1 MSKSFKSEIKKRY
14 EGRGNTWVKVPKDH
28 VVYNDIINLISK
40 FKKEETQKFI
50 SDIEREGYGWIRF
63 SKPSGN
69 LNNKLHVFEVRFRG
83 AKHDHKDC
91 TLEVKDSIAQ
101 TLPLLGNTPVKL
113 HLENPE
119 KKNKAA
125 VIKKKEVKKSTSF
138 NKEEVIEYKIVPVAV
153 QESKLTTPTLKEL
166 KEWKDFLKAEGLYSG
181 EEESSY
187 L

>member
-1 MSKSFKSEIKKRY
+1 MSKSFKTEIKKRY

-40 FKKEETQKFI
+40 FKQEETQKYL

-83 AKHDHKDC
+83 AKYDHKDC
-91 TLEVKDSIAQ
+91 ILEIKDSVAQ
-101 TLPLLGNTPVKL
+101 TLPLLGNTPIKL

-119 KKNKAA
+119 KKNKIDI
-125 VIKKKEVKKSTSF
+125 VKKKEDKNRTIF
-138 NKEEVIEYKIVPVAV
+138 IEEEIIESKIVPIAV

-181 EEESSY
+181 EEETSY

>member
-91 TLEVKDSIAQ
+91 TLEVKDSVAQ

-113 HLENPE
+113 YLENPE
-119 KKNKAA
+119 KKNNAKLL
-125 VIKKKEVKKSTSF
+125 KKKEVKKSPAF
-138 NKEEVIEYKIVPVAV
+138 KKDEVLEYKTVPVAV
-153 QESKLTTPTLKEL
+153 QEAKLTTPTLKEL
-166 KEWKDFLKAEGLYSG
+166 KEWKDFLRAEGLYSG
-181 EEESSY
+181 TEESTY

>member
-40 FKKEETQKFI
+40 FKKEETQKYF
-50 SDIEREGYGWIRF
+50 SDIERESYAWIRF

-83 AKHDHKDC
+83 AKYDHKDC
-91 TLEVKDSIAQ
+91 ILEIKDSVAQ
-101 TLPLLGNTPVKL
+101 TLPLLGNTPIKL

-119 KKNKAA
+119 KKNKIDI
-125 VIKKKEVKKSTSF
+125 VKKKEDKNRTIF
-138 NKEEVIEYKIVPVAV
+138 IEEEIIESKIVPIAV

-181 EEESSY
+181 EEETSY